1 VAGNTP
7 AAGLQTAIRGLLVGA
22 YNLIKLPSDGLP
34 QLEEFRSL
42 LPAFL
47 AARVELSRERLTD
60 WIQRAEVVIVFG
72 SDETI
77 EEIRKSLRPDQI
89 FVPHGH
95 RISFGVIFEDPQ
107 FESVHGAAWDASTFD
122 QLGCLSPQVFY
133 VQREPRIYAERL
145 AAAMEQFHGADHRGG
160 VSLSTANAIR
170 ALREETAFRA
180 ANGEDCTVWQSADS
194 TAWTVIY
201 DTAPGFPRSPLHR
214 TIFVKTIAVLDSELR
229 PIRSHLSCAGIF
241 PANAENAARVAEAGV
256 SRICPIGQMQRPPW
270 TWHQD
275 GSGALNALVRWVD
288 AELEP
293 GATNNFQGG

>member
-1 VAGNTP
+1 
-7 AAGLQTAIRGLLVGA
+7 
-22 YNLIKLPSDGLP
+22 
-34 QLEEFRSL
+34 
-42 LPAFL
+42 
-47 AARVELSRERLTD
+47 
-60 WIQRAEVVIVFG
+60 VIVFG

-214 TIFVKTIAVLDSELR
+214 TIFVKSIAALDAELR
-229 PIRSHLSCAGIF
+229 PIATALELRRHLPG
-241 PANAENAARVAEAGV
+241 EYEERARVAGAVFHV
-256 SRICPIGQMQRPPW
+256 SVRSAKC
-270 TWHQD
+270 
-275 GSGALNALVRWVD
+275 SGRHGRGIRTGRAHSTALVRWVD